1 MSELKNALIP
11 GTLLTSGNQTYRVV
25 KALGAGGFGITYLV
39 EAQTIQ
45 DGNVISFFYCMKE
58 HFLNRC
64 CERSEGSSKVI
75 YSNPVADEVQ
85 NSQRDFI
92 AEATRLQKLGLHHDN
107 IVKVTDIFEANN
119 TAYYVME
126 FLQGN
131 SLRDYVSKRG
141 RLNEAEMLQLTM
153 PILDAIGFL
162 HANHLTHL
170 DIKPDNIMLTPD
182 PTGKPRPVLID
193 FGLSKHYDPSGRP
206 TSTINTLGCSDGY
219 SPIEQYGGITTF
231 QPTADIYSLG
241 ATMAYCI
248 TGQNPKKSTDMVPG
262 EAANYTAG
270 LSPQTANAIVK
281 MMDMNRAQRPQS
293 VAEVYRLLKTTTPP
307 PAPSPAPNPGTVP
320 LPNPGN
326 GPMVPP
332 PPVPPPP
339 VYPPRPVGAGKGKG
353 NNSGKKALLIGG
365 GIVAG
370 LALLIGLIVLIA
382 KGGNDLGPHAY
393 DRGDVISEYLQPD
406 VSTSSNSALEDEILD
421 QYNNCQMVALLGW
434 NRSTDLDLYAVEPD
448 GTTIYFLTTSSE
460 RTGGHH
466 QGDNMGGSGSREA
479 ITWMYVPEGEYD
491 FFVSVRSINEG
502 ERIPVD
508 LAIKKGDTYKT
519 YSATLEYFDD
529 ETPRFY
535 KMASVD
541 VNSTLGS
548 PDDAANYV
556 TDYGIG
562 DVVDNYLSPVFS
574 PVSDASAVQRL
585 RSYMGNATMGVGIF
599 WDSSNDFDLI
609 VNQPDASY
617 IWYRATSDSSTG
629 ASFRQDSRGGSGSY
643 ECIKWTRPTDG
654 RYDIFASIFSLSS
667 PAELTY
673 VLIDGSNVTT
683 RRATLRPSSE
693 SNFYK
698 IEFYQRGGAEDVIP
712 ESAYADTIAIAEPAR
727 QEIQTQEQQ
736 NTNNS
741 RRNTPNGYAVINANG
756 STSSYVSGEAVD
768 NYVDGSPSRISD
780 SYAVSRSRNIGGS
793 GPLKMTL
800 LWDFSSD
807 LDLIVNQANGKD
819 IYFSNTSNDDT
830 YGGHYSGDSRG
841 GSGSAE
847 SVWFT
852 SPGDGIYDAFVRC
865 RNLPSGGGDVK
876 LVVTQNGTSTVY
888 AAHITGSGS
897 GPDDVRLANFRYT
910 GTGSSS
916 SSSSSSN
923 SGSIPT
929 TYASSSTNS
938 FSSGDA
944 VSSFVEANTSTAYD
958 SNAVSRAS
966 SVGSNGT
973 LKITLLWDFDGDCDL
988 IVNQPTASDVYYGRS
1003 SDSSY
1008 GALYSGDNTGG
1019 NGSYESIRWTNPDT
1033 GIYDV
1038 FVRVRRVPSSGGVI
1052 KVVIKDGGSS
1062 RVYSTRISKSDT
1074 SMKDFRMAHFTR

>member
-39 EAQTIQ
+39 EAQTVQ

-58 HFLNRC
+58 YFLNRC

-339 VYPPRPVGAGKGKG
+339 VYPPRPVGPGKGKG

-434 NRSTDLDLYAVEPD
+434 NRSTDLDLYAIEPD

-491 FFVSVRSINEG
+491 FFVSVRSISEG

-541 VNSTLGS
+541 VNSTL
-548 PDDAANYV
+548 
-556 TDYGIG
+556 
-562 DVVDNYLSPVFS
+562 
-574 PVSDASAVQRL
+574 
-585 RSYMGNATMGVGIF
+585 
-599 WDSSNDFDLI
+599 
-609 VNQPDASY
+609 
-617 IWYRATSDSSTG
+617 
-629 ASFRQDSRGGSGSY
+629 
-643 ECIKWTRPTDG
+643 
-654 RYDIFASIFSLSS
+654 
-667 PAELTY
+667 
-673 VLIDGSNVTT
+673 
-683 RRATLRPSSE
+683 
-693 SNFYK
+693 
-698 IEFYQRGGAEDVIP
+698 
-712 ESAYADTIAIAEPAR
+712 
-727 QEIQTQEQQ
+727 
-736 NTNNS
+736 
-741 RRNTPNGYAVINANG
+741 
-756 STSSYVSGEAVD
+756 
-768 NYVDGSPSRISD
+768 
-780 SYAVSRSRNIGGS
+780 
-793 GPLKMTL
+793 
-800 LWDFSSD
+800 
-807 LDLIVNQANGKD
+807 
-819 IYFSNTSNDDT
+819 
-830 YGGHYSGDSRG
+830 
-841 GSGSAE
+841 
-847 SVWFT
+847 
-852 SPGDGIYDAFVRC
+852 
-865 RNLPSGGGDVK
+865 
-876 LVVTQNGTSTVY
+876 
-888 AAHITGSGS
+888 
-897 GPDDVRLANFRYT
+897 
-910 GTGSSS
+910 
-916 SSSSSSN
+916 
-923 SGSIPT
+923 GSIPT